1 MIVKIEKQKG
11 IPPIYWTTTI
21 SDIVNG
27 QRYKKHYIGYEPKE
41 CLKLFSEYLEEE
53 LKKIM

>member
-1 MIVKIEKQKG
+1 MIVKIEKPTG
-11 IPPIYWTTTI
+11 ITTV

-41 CLKLFSEYLEEE
+41 CLELFYEYLEGE
-53 LKKIM
+53 LKKVM